1 MRVLQRS
8 RTEVPTMKLP
18 NKETLEKLR
27 KEYPAGT
34 RVELLHMDDAQA
46 PPVGT
51 KGTVRGVDDIGS
63 LMVSWDNGSGLN
75 VVFDGGDRVRKID
88 NKE

>member
-18 NKETLEKLR
+18 NKEVLARLR
-27 KEYPAGT
+27 EEYPAGT
-34 RVELLHMDDAQA
+34 RIELLHMDDAQA

-51 KGTVRGVDDIGS
+51 KGSVLSVDDAGS
-63 LMVSWDNGSGLN
+63 LIMCWDNGSGLN

-88 NKE
+88 NME